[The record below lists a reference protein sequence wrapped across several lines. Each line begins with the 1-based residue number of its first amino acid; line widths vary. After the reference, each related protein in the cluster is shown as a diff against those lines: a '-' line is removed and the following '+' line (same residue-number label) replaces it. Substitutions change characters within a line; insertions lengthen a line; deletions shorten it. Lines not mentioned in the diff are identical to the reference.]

1 MSKPNKP
8 GELRNVKVNAVSL
21 VNKAANG
28 ERFKIF
34 KSAKPDETESKA
46 PESVEVEVET
56 EKNAQGLF
64 SVLKKFFTGSEHEQV
79 QIEKG
84 AVEDELNARRKAER
98 LNDAM
103 QALFKALSL
112 SPWGGETIKEAESN
126 PVKIRAALDDFK
138 AVAEKILIGESEAE
152 VMKSGRKISSSRLA
166 KIKEAHAALTDL
178 LADADTEN
186 NEGGTETVT
195 KEELINEV
203 KKSVDEAVK
212 PLDERLAALEKSD
225 AESKAEA
232 EVKKEAEAKEPSVA
246 EVVKS
251 VLDEALKPVTE
262 RLERVEKARGLSH
275 SQPEDASVKKSAG
288 DFWAGAF

>member
-1 MSKPNKP
+1 
-8 GELRNVKVNAVSL
+8 
-21 VNKAANG
+21 
-28 ERFKIF
+28 
-34 KSAKPDETESKA
+34 
-46 PESVEVEVET
+46 
-56 EKNAQGLF
+56 
-64 SVLKKFFTGSEHEQV
+64 
-79 QIEKG
+79 
-84 AVEDELNARRKAER
+84 
-98 LNDAM
+98 
-103 QALFKALSL
+103 
-112 SPWGGETIKEAESN
+112 
-126 PVKIRAALDDFK
+126 
-138 AVAEKILIGESEAE
+138 
-152 VMKSGRKISSSRLA
+152 
-166 KIKEAHAALTDL
+166 DL

-212 PLDERLAALEKSD
+212 PLDERLAVLEKSS
-225 AESKAEA
+225 EEA
-232 EVKKEAEAKEPSVA
+232 KVKKVAEAKEPSVA

>member
-28 ERFKIF
+28 EEFKIF

-64 SVLKKFFTGSEHEQV
+64 SVLKKFFTGENSQV
-79 QIEKG
+79 EKG

-138 AVAEKILIGESEAE
+138 AVAEKILIGESETE

-195 KEELINEV
+195 KEDLINEV